1 MDAFLL
7 QPGLSRIDVLVNPRS
22 AAAVTI
28 SLWESEEAMK
38 ATDDDAEHLRSHIV
52 LEVLGWIDR
61 VSEYE
66 LMRTEQVQRGLV
78 KLAHPVHVS
87 FGHSRARS
95 QATRSRLPPREGG
108 RTPVNL
114 PAKLDH

>member
-1 MDAFLL
+1 MWARVTTFVFPADDVDKAVEQLNHAVDAFLL

-52 LEVLGWIDR
+52 LEVLGWIDL

-66 LMRTEQVQRGLV
+66 LMRTEQVQRG
-78 KLAHPVHVS
+78 S
-87 FGHSRARS
+87 SS
-95 QATRSRLPPREGG
+95 
-108 RTPVNL
+108 
-114 PAKLDH
+114 